1 MIFAPYQ
8 AKAHASRGL
17 TDHLESLKSWLLKLN
32 RLDRPCRLFVLT
44 EGARTGDAEDGPAN
58 AAVWGFVRVAINE
71 FPDLDIRL
79 IDIEDPASAARVHE
93 ILTTATAE
101 REWRITSSGLVV
113 TRMRRGMVT
122 DQMLPASERAV
133 LHFADGAGLDGFEW
147 LKQERRA
154 LAEGEIE
161 VEVVA
166 AGLNY
171 RDVLVGL
178 GILDDDLLGAGMTKA
193 ALGFECAGTVARVG
207 PGVTAHKVGD
217 AVMGFAA
224 EAFSS
229 HVIAPAWHFFP
240 VPRGMSPEA
249 AATIPVAFATA
260 WYALV
265 ERGQTR
271 AGEDVLVHGA
281 AGGVGL
287 AAIQIAKLRKARA
300 LGTASSEARRTVA
313 RAAGADATFDSRHM
327 RFAPEIRERFDGVDV
342 VLNSLAGDAM
352 HASLKLLRPFG
363 RFLELGKRD
372 FLDNTQL
379 ALRPFLHNIAYS
391 GVDLDELL
399 AAKPDMAREM
409 MVSLAD
415 LFASKELRP
424 LTHRVF
430 ESHEVGA
437 AFRSM
442 QASEHIGKIVIRPAR
457 SARTDI
463 ASKTFAA
470 PAGLYIVVGGTSGLG
485 LATAHWLSRMGATH
499 VALLSRRGQ
508 VEESLAPLVT
518 EMEEHGT
525 QVIVRSLDVTD
536 TAAVQALVDELSA
549 SHGPVRGV
557 VHAAVHLDDGL
568 IANLTEA
575 RLQKVLQTKIDG
587 IVNLDAATSSQP
599 LEFFVAYSSA
609 TTMVGSPGQAAY
621 VAANAFLEGFMR
633 RRRHLG
639 KPGLAVGWGAIADV
653 GIIARDKDLGQ
664 RLRRTTGVVPIR
676 SSEALA
682 HLGRLISLGDTIEPV
697 QYLTNIAQSASA
709 EKLALLRSP
718 AFMGLGFI
726 KRDGQRTGSEEAALD
741 LSGKSHAEAVEIVMG
756 ILRREVGQILRMP
769 ESKIDLSQPL
779 ADIGLDSLMALELH
793 MALEAA
799 LGVQIAVVGAGDRN
813 LAAMAQT
820 IVGQMLKGEDQQ
832 GATPADALPAPVVA
846 LAGVHS
852 TTELSPDEANRLLE
866 AVRSSYRG
874 AA

>member
-1 MIFAPYQ
+1 
-8 AKAHASRGL
+8 
-17 TDHLESLKSWLLKLN
+17 
-32 RLDRPCRLFVLT
+32 
-44 EGARTGDAEDGPAN
+44 
-58 AAVWGFVRVAINE
+58 
-71 FPDLDIRL
+71 
-79 IDIEDPASAARVHE
+79 
-93 ILTTATAE
+93 
-101 REWRITSSGLVV
+101 
-113 TRMRRGMVT
+113 
-122 DQMLPASERAV
+122 
-133 LHFADGAGLDGFEW
+133 
-147 LKQERRA
+147 
-154 LAEGEIE
+154 
-161 VEVVA
+161 
-166 AGLNY
+166 
-171 RDVLVGL
+171 
-178 GILDDDLLGAGMTKA
+178 
-193 ALGFECAGTVARVG
+193 
-207 PGVTAHKVGD
+207 
-217 AVMGFAA
+217 
-224 EAFSS
+224 
-229 HVIAPAWHFFP
+229 
-240 VPRGMSPEA
+240 
-249 AATIPVAFATA
+249 
-260 WYALV
+260 
-265 ERGQTR
+265 
-271 AGEDVLVHGA
+271 
-281 AGGVGL
+281 
-287 AAIQIAKLRKARA
+287 
-300 LGTASSEARRTVA
+300 
-313 RAAGADATFDSRHM
+313 M

-599 LEFFVAYSSA
+599 LEFFV
-609 TTMVGSPGQAAY
+609 PI
-621 VAANAFLEGFMR
+621 R
-633 RRRHLG
+633 RRRRWSAA
-639 KPGLAVGWGAIADV
+639 PG
-653 GIIARDKDLGQ
+653 RPPMS
-664 RLRRTTGVVPIR
+664 RRMR
-676 SSEALA
+676 SSKASCAVAGISESRALRSA
-682 HLGRLISLGDTIEPV
+682 GARSPMWASSRGTRTSASGSGGRRASCRSALRKPWRIWDGS
-697 QYLTNIAQSASA
+697 SASA
-709 EKLALLRSP
+709 
-718 AFMGLGFI
+718 
-726 KRDGQRTGSEEAALD
+726 T
-741 LSGKSHAEAVEIVMG
+741 
-756 ILRREVGQILRMP
+756 
-769 ESKIDLSQPL
+769 
-779 ADIGLDSLMALELH
+779 
-793 MALEAA
+793 
-799 LGVQIAVVGAGDRN
+799 
-813 LAAMAQT
+813 
-820 IVGQMLKGEDQQ
+820 
-832 GATPADALPAPVVA
+832 
-846 LAGVHS
+846 
-852 TTELSPDEANRLLE
+852 
-866 AVRSSYRG
+866 RSSPCST
-874 AA
+874 